1 MRTIFGTYPCART
14 RRTAPA
20 AGARRGRGGR
30 AGRAT
35 AWSERLEQ
43 ARDGGDRVCAG
54 AGGGRGRGARGR
66 GRVLDGGPP
75 AEQDVVHRRGEQGP
89 VQGSSKASSQGSEP
103 GVLTTPGGVR
113 AAHEDARDAGRDAHL
128 YSITST
134 VSKPPPLLEA
144 STPGALGKHV
154 RHSIAA
160 VALVVGGDH
169 EHPIPM
175 FALTEVAEMVE
186 KLGGGAGSK
195 DGGAAPTQGRF
206 LGEWLRSA
214 PVKALRDVD
223 NPGGCCRSALATL
236 VRDGGEGSSRKSVN
250 TNYAVLLIGAQM
262 LWRHMVVPT
271 STWTAS
277 RVLRGHLDRG
287 QDGGGVDTGMVA
299 PEQNM
304 PANAGVFPALHAC
317 GCTRALFVL
326 PHVRM
331 PVSDC
336 VHG

>member
-113 AAHEDARDAGRDAHL
+113 AAHEDARDAGRGAHL

-134 VSKPPPLLEA
+134 VSKPPPLLE
-144 STPGALGKHV
+144 
-154 RHSIAA
+154 
-160 VALVVGGDH
+160 VAL
-169 EHPIPM
+169 PPLP
-175 FALTEVAEMVE
+175 AAAAAAAAAAEG
-186 KLGGGAGSK
+186 LQA
-195 DGGAAPTQGRF
+195 
-206 LGEWLRSA
+206 
-214 PVKALRDVD
+214 
-223 NPGGCCRSALATL
+223 
-236 VRDGGEGSSRKSVN
+236 EGLQE
-250 TNYAVLLIGAQM
+250 A
-262 LWRHMVVPT
+262 
-271 STWTAS
+271 
-277 RVLRGHLDRG
+277 
-287 QDGGGVDTGMVA
+287 GGGVRLSVELWTAA
-299 PEQNM
+299 PCQADCA
-304 PANAGVFPALHAC
+304 PLGARLHPC
-317 GCTRALFVL
+317 
-326 PHVRM
+326 
-331 PVSDC
+331 
-336 VHG
+336 HGRLHLGQRVGAAARL